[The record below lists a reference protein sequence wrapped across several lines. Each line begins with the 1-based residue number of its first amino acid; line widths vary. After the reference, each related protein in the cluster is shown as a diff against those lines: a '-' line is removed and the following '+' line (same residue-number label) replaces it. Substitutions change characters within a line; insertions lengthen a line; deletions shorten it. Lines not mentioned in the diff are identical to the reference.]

1 MLRQIRSSGDLNA
14 PSPELTP
21 AQKYRCR
28 NKRQPTKQSF
38 WNIEFHRSLP
48 RLKGHSVAN
57 LFDITNA
64 AMTEPEKIVAGDRLI
79 WKRADLNADYANS
92 A

>member
-1 MLRQIRSSGDLNA
+1 M
-14 PSPELTP
+14 
-21 AQKYRCR
+21 
-28 NKRQPTKQSF
+28 
-38 WNIEFHRSLP
+38 
-48 RLKGHSVAN
+48 AN

-64 AMTEPEKIVAGDRLI
+64 ATTEPEKIVAGDRLI